1 MSAWDVKGKVAI
13 VTGGGSGINH
23 AFVEVL
29 LNAGCSV
36 IVADINLRPEAEAT
50 LAAYPHPAKQ
60 EGSPS
65 AVFKKTDQSNWA
77 QLNEMWDFSLKTFG
91 RVDLVCPGAGIW
103 EPPSSNFW
111 IPPGTSDIAKDDPN
125 AAVGQWYTFAVNT
138 TGPLRLA
145 QLAFKYWIENKIQ
158 GNFLFVAS
166 MGGYCETVSTPLYY
180 ASKAALLSATKS
192 FAQMRQ
198 RLGIRVAAVCPG
210 PCYTPLFLPEWAA
223 AKVRPTDFTMTPKEC
238 AETMLKVASEPQ
250 YGDGNIIE
258 VMMMGTREA
267 PRLNVRHVPY
277 DKLLPEGVGTLGD
290 DNNIIKEEEKLWAH
304 LPVNGM
310 TPM

>member
-29 LNAGCSV
+29 LDAGCSV
-36 IVADINLRPEAEAT
+36 VVADINLRPEAEAT
-50 LAAYPHPAKQ
+50 LAKYPHPPQK

-65 AVFKKTDQSNWA
+65 VVFKKTDQSNWA
-77 QLNEMWDFSLKTFG
+77 QLSELLEFTLKQFG
-91 RVDLVCPGAGIW
+91 RYELVCPGAGIW

-111 IPPGTSDIAKDDPN
+111 IPAGTSDIAKDDPQ

-145 QLAFKYWIENKIQ
+145 QLAFKYWIDNKIQ
-158 GNFLFVAS
+158 GNLLLVAS
-166 MGGYCETVSTPLYY
+166 MGGYCETVGTPLYY

-198 RLGIRVAAVCPG
+198 RLGIRVSAVCPG
-210 PCYTPLFLPEWAA
+210 PCYTPLFLQEWAA
-223 AKVRPTDFTMTPKEC
+223 PKVRPTDFTMTPKQC
-238 AETMLKVASEPQ
+238 AETMLKIAQDAE
-250 YGDGNIIE
+250 YGDGQIVE
-258 VMMMGTREA
+258 VMMMGTRAE
-267 PRLNVRHVPY
+267 PRLNVRLVPY
-277 DKLLPEGVGTLGD
+277 ERLLPEGVGTLGD

-304 LPVNGM
+304 LQVNGM
-310 TPM
+310 TPL